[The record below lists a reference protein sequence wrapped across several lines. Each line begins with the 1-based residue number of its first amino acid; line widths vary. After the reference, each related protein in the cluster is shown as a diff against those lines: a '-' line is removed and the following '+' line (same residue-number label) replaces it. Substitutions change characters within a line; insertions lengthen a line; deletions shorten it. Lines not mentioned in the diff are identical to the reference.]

1 PQRRFVMWF
10 RALLAS
16 LNLRS
21 PFAPARRAGSGV
33 APRRAAPR
41 LFLEPLEDR
50 FVPSAY
56 VQTNLAADQP
66 GVALVHDPELV
77 DAWGISLNPNN
88 TFWVSARA
96 TNLSTV
102 YTGDVTRPDG
112 TRTPFV
118 KNALTV
124 PIPGGAPSGQVFNAS
139 NDFAVSAGGGSAR
152 PPVFFASE
160 AGHHPRRT
168 PHRPPP
174 PAAPGP
180 PVAHRVPHGDD
191 ARGGLHGAGDRQQ
204 RRGQLPLRRRLPQ
217 RRHRRLRPH
226 LHAHDAGRRLRRSGH
241 PRRLRP
247 LQHLEPRGQA

>member
-1 PQRRFVMWF
+1 MSF
-10 RALLAS
+10 RSVL
-16 LNLRS
+16 
-21 PFAPARRAGSGV
+21 
-33 APRRAAPR
+33 APRRPRSPLAPPRR

-66 GVALVHDPELV
+66 SVALVHDPELV

-124 PIPGGAPSGQVFNAS
+124 PIPGGAPTGQVFNAS
-139 NDFAVSAGGGSAR
+139 TDFAVSAGGVSAR
-152 PPVFFASE
+152 AAFIFASE
-160 AGHHPRRT
+160 TGHITGWNPNV
-168 PHRPPP
+168 PPPP
-174 PAAPGP
+174 PAPPSRTAFLMATTPG
-180 PVAHRVPHGDD
+180 
-191 ARGGLHGAGDRQQ
+191 
-204 RRGQLPLRRRLPQ
+204 
-217 RRHRRLRPH
+217 
-226 LHAHDAGRRLRRSGH
+226 
-241 PRRLRP
+241 
-247 LQHLEPRGQA
+247 